1 MDLKTST
8 WCTHS
13 VISHSRWEG
22 CELVSLLPQNLVLL
36 SLSKRTNPCIILRF
50 KPELV
55 PTGFYQ
61 LWFLDKECPRIL
73 RSWQMIPSLAMINFV
88 AWEIH
93 GLAPELPVPPRGEWL
108 HWLEHVK
115 QEGFLLVPSQ
125 HHFGL
130 LIKLHLPFAWDS
142 DWWSKGSEELRPSC
156 LACEEK

>member
-88 AWEIH
+88 A
-93 GLAPELPVPPRGEWL
+93 LANSWSGSWAASSSQRRMVTLTWSCEARRPPPGAISTSFWPFDQIAFTICLRFWL
-108 HWLEHVK
+108 MK
-115 QEGFLLVPSQ
+115 
-125 HHFGL
+125 
-130 LIKLHLPFAWDS
+130 
-142 DWWSKGSEELRPSC
+142 
-156 LACEEK
+156 